1 MLVRRN
7 LVRFAGYETACLM
20 GRVVSLSNCP
30 PRRYDRTVALG
41 VNMNGQG
48 VGRAWGIS
56 RSRGF
61 RLPVS
66 PRAIFFGTS
75 HPMKKLCLLLLVCC
89 ASPRAFSQHLIELRG
104 SDTKYRYVDWFYT
117 FPNSAVIDLY
127 YNGVPGSNEFSL
139 GGGYGFKASS
149 SLLLYPLIYAALAR
163 EGSQS
168 GVKIALLVTFEKDG
182 WKLIS
187 YLTHFAP
194 LAGKVPQY
202 QALDTLDVTK
212 TVRGRWE
219 AGVSNGFFHTEGKWN
234 PLVGPVVRRN
244 DRLGFWGV
252 SYRFGPENEFRVIRV
267 ITLRK

>member
-1 MLVRRN
+1 
-7 LVRFAGYETACLM
+7 
-20 GRVVSLSNCP
+20 
-30 PRRYDRTVALG
+30 
-41 VNMNGQG
+41 
-48 VGRAWGIS
+48 
-56 RSRGF
+56 
-61 RLPVS
+61 
-66 PRAIFFGTS
+66 
-75 HPMKKLCLLLLVCC
+75 MKKLCLLLVVCC
-89 ASPRAFSQHLIELRG
+89 ATSRAFSQHFIELRG
-104 SDTKYRYVDWFYT
+104 SDTKYRYVDWFYS

-163 EGSQS
+163 EGSQR

-252 SYRFGPENEFRVIRV
+252 SYRFGPKNEFRVIRV
-267 ITLRK
+267 ITLRR